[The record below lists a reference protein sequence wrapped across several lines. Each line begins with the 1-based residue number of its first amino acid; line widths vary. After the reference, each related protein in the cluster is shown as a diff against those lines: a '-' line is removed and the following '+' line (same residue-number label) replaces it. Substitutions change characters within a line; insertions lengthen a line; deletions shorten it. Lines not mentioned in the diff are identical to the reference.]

1 MRSPRSLASLELQLP
16 LLISGLLL
24 LVIGGFSW
32 GAYTQVRDVTLAA
45 AAQQLERVTTQL
57 VASLKAGGPQR
68 AAEVRQP
75 AGEPAIRTV
84 LVRPSGAAR
93 AAARASLEE
102 LTARDSLNAAVEL
115 WNAAGERVLAVGRPL
130 PAADTSVTRALM
142 AS

>member
-75 AGEPAIRTV
+75 ADQPA
-84 LVRPSGAAR
+84 VRSR
-93 AAARASLEE
+93 APIDRS
-102 LTARDSLNAAVEL
+102 
-115 WNAAGERVLAVGRPL
+115 
-130 PAADTSVTRALM
+130 TRRR
-142 AS
+142 